1 MGVRE
6 AVRLAAVREAVA
18 GRISIREGVRRTGL
32 SRRQFVRYKRRY
44 REQGPPGLLHGN
56 RGRTSVHRTSDQIRE
71 RVVALLQGEV
81 VLNDCHVRDLL
92 LAEQVRVSADTIRR
106 LRQALG
112 QPPKQRRRPRQY
124 RRRREREAQVGAMVL
139 VDGSEFCWLG
149 LEAPTATLIGALDDA
164 SGAIVALTFRPHE
177 DLHGY
182 TEVLRRMV
190 TECGVPWTL
199 YGDRAATLVRND
211 RHWTIEE
218 ELRGRQHPTQFGAM
232 LEELGIRFI
241 AALSPQAKGRIERL
255 WRTLQDR
262 LTAELQLANIRTL
275 DAAEAF
281 LPGFI
286 ERFNARF
293 GQLPRT
299 AQVSWRTAPH
309 DLDRILA
316 CRYQRT
322 VSLDHTVSIPGTE
335 IALPAGPRGRSF
347 ARCRVEVRELLDG
360 RLLVLYQRQV
370 IHEHPAPAGAFVLA
384 PRRSTRDRLPR
395 PVPVR
400 DRGRAASRRNAMRR
414 ATPEKLVISQ
424 RARKP
429 AAGHSWRKGY
439 DPNLLPRA
447 GAKGV
452 SQSLRR

>member
-1 MGVRE
+1 MGIRE
-6 AVRLAAVREAVA
+6 AVRLVAVREAVA

-32 SRRQFVRYKRRY
+32 SRRQFMRYKRRY
-44 REQGPPGLLHGN
+44 REQGPCGLLHGN
-56 RGRTSVHRTSDQIRE
+56 RGRPSARRISDEIRE
-71 RVVALLQGEV
+71 HLIALLQGEV

-92 LAEQVRVSADTIRR
+92 LADQVRVSADTVRR
-106 LRQALG
+106 VRQALG

-139 VDGSEFCWLG
+139 VDGSEFRWLG
-149 LEAPTATLIGALDDA
+149 MEAPAATLIGALDDA

-182 TEVLRRMV
+182 TEVLRRIV
-190 TECGVPWTL
+190 SECGVPWTL

-262 LTAELQLANIRTL
+262 LTAELQLATVRTL

-286 ERFNARF
+286 QRFNARF

-299 AQVSWRTAPH
+299 AHVAWRSAPR

-335 IALPAGPRGRSF
+335 IALAAGPRGRSF
-347 ARCRVEVRELLDG
+347 ARSRVEVRELLDG
-360 RLLVLYQRQV
+360 RLFVLYQRRV
-370 IHEHPAPAGAFVLA
+370 IHEQPAPAGAFVLV

-395 PVPVR
+395 PVLAR
-400 DRGRAASRRNAMRR
+400 DRRRAARRLKAMRR
-414 ATPEKLVISQ
+414 TTPEQLVLSQ

-429 AAGHSWRKGY
+429 ASAHAWRKGY

-447 GAKGV
+447 GTKAV